1 MEKLIIFISGN
12 MQGGLF
18 MFVASLKFSTL
29 KVAAVL
35 LALGIIAAAA
45 VWSRSQI
52 AVQTDVSTKYT
63 SVASNEKRVQF
74 LESYGWKVNAEPVEV
89 VEVLIPQSFNA
100 TYKNYNVIQKKQGFD
115 LTRFSG
121 KRVKRWTYRI
131 TNYPGVT
138 DEVRANLLIYNDT
151 VIGGDVSTVALNGF
165 MQGLSQQ
172 KDSGTVSQATSQS
185 ADITSEIFTATAAK

>member
-1 MEKLIIFISGN
+1 

-18 MFVASLKFSTL
+18 MIVASLKFSTL

-35 LALGIIAAAA
+35 LALGVIAAAA
-45 VWSRSQI
+45 IWSRSQI
-52 AVQTDVSTKYT
+52 AVQADVSTKYT

-74 LESYGWKVNAEPVEV
+74 LESYGWKVDTEPVEV

-100 TYKNYNVIQKKQGFD
+100 TYKNYNAIQKKQGFD
-115 LTRFSG
+115 LARFSG

-172 KDSGTVSQATSQS
+172 KDSGAVSQATPQS
-185 ADITSEIFTATAAK
+185 ADITSGIFTATAAK